1 MWKRTAG
8 GWLSPPSS
16 KLAWF
21 TVAVIAVFGF
31 VVFRAQNYSAL
42 LFTYPYLNTPVASL
56 AGVLRPESQKGAGD
70 SRLAAAEKLNKGLP
84 HESNVTGDSR
94 LTALVGKVLLHE
106 SNGTGVSG
114 LTALVTTEE
123 EIDKGLH
130 ENNNVNGDDER
141 QNGISF
147 DDSEDSR
154 KPMKRHTYTNM
165 EIIEAGL
172 ARARASIL
180 NGGGGGTH
188 TKDDDSVPVGP
199 MYRNA
204 SFFLRFFTFTERL
217 EPVVL
222 CILGHFKIIT
232 P

>member
-8 GWLSPPSS
+8 GCLSPPSS

-21 TVAVIAVFGF
+21 TVSVIAVFGF

-42 LFTYPYLNTPVASL
+42 LFTYPYYLNTPAASP
-56 AGVLRPESQKGAGD
+56 AGVLRQPESQKGAGD
-70 SRLAAAEKLNKGLP
+70 SRLAAAENLNKGLP
-84 HESNVTGDSR
+84 HESNDTGDSR

-130 ENNNVNGDDER
+130 ENNVNGDDER

-154 KPMKRHTYTNM
+154 KMKRYAYNNM

-172 ARARASIL
+172 ARARPSIL

-204 SFFLRFFTFTERL
+204 SFFLRDEDEENFSKNGGGDED
-217 EPVVL
+217 
-222 CILGHFKIIT
+222 G
-232 P
+232 